1 MEIIK
6 HAHNKFNVAEV
17 TIWTV
22 AIVMGEV
29 DTAMED
35 MEI

>member
-1 MEIIK
+1 MK
-6 HAHNKFNVAEV
+6 HAHSKFNVAEV

>member
-1 MEIIK
+1 MEVMK
-6 HAHNKFNVAEV
+6 HTHNKFNVAEV